1 MLHHANAHD
10 AVEFPAQ
17 LGQVAVVHAL
27 HAQQIGQALLLNAF
41 VEGGFL
47 FAAQGD
53 ARTLYAVFLRGFDQQ
68 EAPAAADVQK
78 LHARL

>member
-10 AVEFPAQ
+10 AVEFPAEP
-17 LGQVAVVHAL
+17 GQVAVVHAL
-27 HAQQIGQALLLNAF
+27 HAQQIGQTLLLNALA
-41 VEGGFL
+41 EGVLL

-53 ARTLYAVFLRGFDQQ
+53 ARALYAVLLRGFDQQ

-78 LHARL
+78 LHAGL